1 MKEAIEEVLT
11 FFREWATVPE
21 MREAFLRRF
30 TPETIWENVGA
41 SRTVGG
47 EEAVALL
54 DALNQKEGIVR
65 GEVIVHNVAAA
76 GNVVHTER
84 TDIFHR
90 ADDSLAASI
99 RVMGIFE
106 MDGSRIL
113 GWREY
118 FDPRGL
124 ME

>member
-1 MKEAIEEVLT
+1 MTPIEEVLT
-11 FFREWATVPE
+11 FFKEWATVPE
-21 MREAFLRRF
+21 MDASFRRRIA
-30 TPETIWENVGA
+30 PDAVWENVGA

-47 EEAVALL
+47 EESADLL
-54 DALNQKEGIVR
+54 AALNSQSGIVR
-65 GEVIVHNVAAA
+65 GEVVVHNIGAA
-76 GNVVHTER
+76 GNVVFTER
-84 TDIFHR
+84 TDIFYR
-90 ADDSLAASI
+90 ADDSLVASI

-106 MDGSRIL
+106 MDGPTIL